1 MERRGRKKNCSCW
14 CCCCCRRRRSRVDE
28 GKEDS
33 VLPAR
38 KNRPGGGWLGGEW
51 LHDCERKLPRGASE
65 LLLGDAADEELLV
78 ALSPN
83 KPPPPPPPP
92 PRLVAENEDENPL
105 SNFFLAMLISS
116 LLTVLSSSSGRAR
129 PSGTRIDRGSSTGL
143 GYAGISPVFFP
154 TADEIFMFFGRCTTG
169 FDPRA

>member
-1 MERRGRKKNCSCW
+1 MKQKRTVYSQHARIARGG
-14 CCCCCRRRRSRVDE
+14 E
-28 GKEDS
+28 
-33 VLPAR
+33 
-38 KNRPGGGWLGGEW
+38 WLGGEW

-83 KPPPPPPPP
+83 KPPPPPPP

-143 GYAGISPVFFP
+143 GYAGISP
-154 TADEIFMFFGRCTTG
+154 IF
-169 FDPRA
+169 